1 MQETSEKN
9 ISMDTSGLYRE
20 ESFTD
25 RRVGVIKRMTPVTG
39 EGQDDSTRAVIY
51 QGETQIMLGNNPLPI
66 NFEIEASSLG
76 EAAEKFADEARKAA
90 EDTIKRLEEMRR
102 EMQNQIVVPGQGGGM
117 GGGMGGLGG
126 GTPGG
131 GIQIP

>member
-1 MQETSEKN
+1 MQENTEKE
-9 ISMDTSGLYRE
+9 ISMNTNDLYRE

-25 RRVGVIKRMTPVTG
+25 RKVGVIKRMTPV
-39 EGQDDSTRAVIY
+39 DSQGAEDSSRSVIY

-76 EAAEKFADEARKAA
+76 EAAQKFADEARKAA

-117 GGGMGGLGG
+117 GGMGGGMGGA
-126 GTPGG
+126 PGG

>member
-1 MQETSEKN
+1 MQENSEKD
-9 ISMDTSGLYRE
+9 ISMDTNGLYRE

-25 RRVGVIKRMTPVTG
+25 RKVGVIKRMTPVDG
-39 EGQDDSTRAVIY
+39 EGATDSSRPVIY

-66 NFEIEASSLG
+66 NFEIDAGSLG
-76 EAAEKFADEARKAA
+76 EAAEKFAGEARKAA

-102 EMQNQIVVPGQGGGM
+102 DMQNQIVVPGQGGGM
-117 GGGMGGLGG
+117 GGGMGGGA
-126 GTPGG
+126 PGG